1 MNCKRILFVMLALL
15 VTLSAGAT
23 WVAAQTNNS
32 GSVSGTVTDPSGAVV
47 PGATVTAKSVARGTT
62 FQATTGSGG
71 NYSFSL
77 LEPGSY
83 SVTVE
88 ATGFQK
94 AESTLDVSVSQTTTS
109 NFALSVATAGTTVT
123 VTEAAPLLQSQNGDV
138 STALSQQ
145 QVSQVPNPGN
155 DLSYVAQIAPGAVMN
170 TFGGYGNFSSY
181 GLPATSNLFTLNGMD
196 DNDPFLNLN
205 NSGATNLLL
214 GQNEVQEATVVSNGY
229 SGQFGGLAG
238 ANVNYITKSG
248 GNQFHGNAIYYWN
261 GRTMNANSW
270 IDNANAVPRPF
281 DNANQW
287 AGSIGGP
294 IKKDKLFFF
303 FNTEGLRVLLPTGP
317 DLVSSPT
324 PLFQTDQLANLT
336 ATGLTASIPF
346 YQSAYN
352 LFNAAPGLSRAVAGQ
367 TGQVQTAAQSCTSA
381 LSGNTLT
388 GPNGL
393 GTTVPCVQSY
403 FTSPVALTHEWQA
416 AGRFDY
422 NIGNNDQMF
431 FRMQYDTGL
440 QASYTDPISPLFNAT
455 STQPEYQGQ
464 ILETHTF
471 GPTASNQLLF
481 AGSWYT
487 AIFQPTNLTATLAA
501 FPTTLEFAD
510 GSLGSA
516 ALFGGENFIWP
527 QGRNVSQAQIQDDYS
542 KTIGRH
548 TVKFGGKWRRNW
560 ISDHDFGFFNSGLAV
575 PFTLQDFYAGGNAAN
590 VAGGN
595 GGFGDLL
602 EQAFPTSLNQPI
614 ASYSLQMYVQDEWR
628 VKPNLTVTVALR
640 GEHFSNPTCLHL
652 CFTTSS
658 EPFYQYT
665 SANPNIVDV
674 PYNET
679 IQTQRKQAVLNLQ
692 NIAWEPRVN
701 FAWQPFSGSTN
712 RWTSNFVVR
721 GGFGL
726 FADQFPGSVADNASQ
741 NPPNY
746 NTFVPSNNFLSPQ
759 ETNTMFSAN
768 GNLFSDAAANNK
780 AFVTGFAAGET
791 LAQIQAAAPA
801 FSPPGLVTFDS
812 KSSFPMYEK
821 WSLEVQKGFGA
832 NTSVSVSYV
841 GNHGYHELVQNTS
854 ANAFNSGNFTG
865 LPSNVALDPR
875 FAEVNFI
882 TSAGV
887 SNYNGM
893 TTTFQH
899 RFTAWGAQ
907 GVFQFNYT
915 WSHAFD
921 EISNGGLLQFN
932 PANSITPEN
941 PFNLRDN
948 YGPSDYDVRNYINA
962 NYVYELPIK
971 KLLGGHG
978 SDYLTKG
985 WQISGTIFYR
995 TGQPYT
1001 VYDGGLSSTLASSNY
1016 FGRII
1021 PQFLGGGSPACGSG
1035 AAGQAIDPCLSASQ
1049 FTPAGTETGFTGGL
1063 RNFFY
1068 GPGYFNTDFT
1078 VVKNTK
1084 IPGWEKG
1091 SLGIGFQFF
1100 NLFNHP
1106 NFANPVADVS
1116 NPSFGQIQSQTNEPT
1131 SILGSFLG
1139 GNASPRLIQ
1148 LKASLT
1154 F

>member
-1 MNCKRILFVMLALL
+1 MNGKRVLFVMLALL
-15 VTLSAGAT
+15 VALSAGAT

-32 GSVSGTVTDPSGAVV
+32 GSLSGTVTDPSGAVV
-47 PGATVTAKSVARGTT
+47 PGATVTAKSVAHGTV
-62 FQATTGSGG
+62 FQATTTSSGSY
-71 NYSFSL
+71 NFSL

-83 SVTVE
+83 TVTVD

-109 NFALSVATAGTTVT
+109 NFALAVATAGTTVT

-138 STALSQQ
+138 ASALSQQ

-155 DLSYVAQIAPGAVMN
+155 DLSYIAQISPGAVMN

-248 GNQFHGNAIYYWN
+248 GNQFHGNAIYFWN

-270 IDNANAVPRPF
+270 IDNAHSVPRPF

-287 AGSIGGP
+287 AGSFGGP

-303 FNTEGLRVLLPTGP
+303 FNTEGLRVLLPSGP
-317 DLVSSPT
+317 DLVSVPS
-324 PLFQTDQLANLT
+324 PLFQTDTIANLN
-336 ATGLTASIPF
+336 ALGLQASVPF
-346 YQSAYN
+346 YQSAFS
-352 LFNAAPGLSRAVAGQ
+352 LWNAAPGLSRAVPGQ
-367 TGQVQTAAQSCTSA
+367 TGQVQTPAQSCTSA

-388 GPNGL
+388 GPGGL
-393 GTTVPCVQSY
+393 GTTVPCVNS
-403 FTSPVALTHEWQA
+403 FFSSPTALTHEWQA

-440 QASYTDPISPLFNAT
+440 QATFIDPISPLFNAT

-481 AGSWYT
+481 AGLWYT
-487 AIFQPTNLTATLAA
+487 AIFQPTNLQATLAA
-501 FPTTLEFAD
+501 FPTTLDFAD
-510 GSLGSA
+510 GSLGSN
-516 ALFGGENFIWP
+516 ALFGGENFVWP
-527 QGRNVSQAQIQDDYS
+527 QGRNVTQAQVQDDVS
-542 KTIGRH
+542 KTMGRH
-548 TVKFGGKWRRNW
+548 TIKFGGKWRRND
-560 ISDHDFGFFNSGLAV
+560 ISDHDYGFYTSGLAV
-575 PFTLQDFYAGGNAAN
+575 PFTLQDFYAGGNATGAT
-590 VAGGN
+590 GGN
-595 GGFGDLL
+595 AGFGDELI
-602 EQAFPTSLNQPI
+602 QAFASSLNQPI
-614 ASYSLQMYVQDEWR
+614 AEYSLQGYVQDEWR
-628 VKPNLTVTVALR
+628 VRPNLTLTIALR
-640 GEHFSNPTCLHL
+640 GEHFSNPVCQHL
-652 CFTTSS
+652 CFATASS
-658 EPFYQYT
+658 PFFDYT
-665 SANPNIVDV
+665 SASGAGIVNV
-674 PYNET
+674 PYN
-679 IQTQRKQAVLNLQ
+679 QTVQTNRKQAVLNLQ
-692 NIAWEPRVN
+692 NIAWEPRFS

-712 RWTSNFVVR
+712 RWTSNLVVR
-721 GGFGL
+721 GGFGI

-741 NPPNY
+741 NPPYY
-746 NTFVPSNNFLSPQ
+746 NTFVPTVGNLSPQ
-759 ETNTMFSAN
+759 ETNG
-768 GNLFSDAAANNK
+768 GNLFSTAATNNA
-780 AFVTGFAAGET
+780 AFINGFNSGQT
-791 LAQIQAAAPA
+791 LAQIQMAAPL
-801 FSPPGLVTFDS
+801 FSPPALTTFDAR
-812 KSSFPMYEK
+812 SSFPMYEK
-821 WSLEVQKGFGA
+821 WSLEVQKAFGA
-832 NTSVSVSYV
+832 NSSVSVSYV
-841 GNHGYHELVQNTS
+841 GNHGYHELVQNNS
-854 ANAFNSGNFTG
+854 VNAFNAAGFTG
-865 LPSNVALDPR
+865 FPSATALDPR

-887 SNYNGM
+887 SNYNGL
-893 TTTFQH
+893 TTSFQH

-921 EISNGGLLQFN
+921 EISNGGLLGFN
-932 PANSITPEN
+932 PGNSITPEN

-948 YGPSDYDVRNYINA
+948 YGPADYDVRDYVNA

-971 KLLGGHG
+971 KLFGGRG
-978 SDYLTKG
+978 SDYITRG
-985 WQISGTIFYR
+985 WQVSGTIFYR

-1001 VYDGGLSSTLASSNY
+1001 VYDGGLSSTLNGANY

-1021 PQFLGGGSPACGSG
+1021 PQFLGGGVPSCGSG
-1035 AAGQAIDPCLSASQ
+1035 AAGTGVDSCLSGSQ
-1049 FTPAGTETGFTGGL
+1049 FPAAGTETGFTGGL

-1078 VVKNTK
+1078 VMKNTK

-1091 SLGIGFQFF
+1091 SLGMGVQFF

-1106 NFANPVADVS
+1106 NFANPVSDTS
-1116 NPSFGQIQSQTNEPT
+1116 NANFGRILSQTYEPT

-1148 LKASLT
+1148 LKLSLT

>member
-1 MNCKRILFVMLALL
+1 M
-15 VTLSAGAT
+15 
-23 WVAAQTNNS
+23 
-32 GSVSGTVTDPSGAVV
+32 
-47 PGATVTAKSVARGTT
+47 SVARGTT

-71 NYSFSL
+71 GYNFSL

-83 SVTVE
+83 TVTVE

-94 AESTLDVSVSQTTTS
+94 AQTTLDVSVSQTTTS
-109 NFALSVATAGTTVT
+109 NFALAVATAGTTVT

-138 STALSQQ
+138 ASALSQQ

-155 DLSYVAQIAPGAVMN
+155 DLSYIAQIAPGSVMN

-261 GRTMNANSW
+261 GRTLNANSW
-270 IDNANAVPRPF
+270 IDNATNTPRPF

-303 FNTEGLRVLLPTGP
+303 FNTEGLRVDIPVGP
-317 DLVSSPT
+317 YTVATPSPQ
-324 PLFQTDQLANLT
+324 FQADTLANLN
-336 ATGLTASIPF
+336 ASGLQASVPF
-346 YQSAYN
+346 YNSIFSI
-352 LFNAAPGLSRAVAGQ
+352 FNNAPGVGRAVPGQNAQQASSPGAIAASCNSAIAGPFAY
-367 TGQVQTAAQSCTSA
+367 TGTAP
-381 LSGNTLT
+381 LPF
-388 GPNGL
+388 PNL
-393 GTTVPCVQSY
+393 GTDYPCVDTYNQSP
-403 FTSPVALTHEWQA
+403 TSLTHEWQA

-440 QASYTDPISPLFNAT
+440 QATYVDALSPLFNAT

-481 AGSWYT
+481 AGTWYT
-487 AIFQPTNLTATLAA
+487 AIFQPTDLQATLAA
-501 FPTTLEFAD
+501 FPTTLLLAD
-510 GSLGSA
+510 SSLGS
-516 ALFGGENFIWP
+516 FDPQIGGQVVGGSDAIWP
-527 QGRNVSQAQIQDDYS
+527 QGRNVSQAQVQDDVS

-548 TVKFGGKWRRNW
+548 TIKFGGKWRRNW
-560 ISDHDFGFFNSGLAV
+560 ISDHDYGLLSSGLEI
-575 PFTLQDFYAGGNAAN
+575 PLSLQDFFGGGPGLNT
-590 VAGGN
+590 N
-595 GGFGDLL
+595 GDGFDEL
-602 EQAFPTSLNQPI
+602 EQNFATSLVQPI
-614 ASYSLQMYVQDEWR
+614 ASYSLQGYVQDEWR
-628 VKPNLTVTVALR
+628 VKPNLTLTLALR
-640 GEHFSNPTCLHL
+640 GEHFSNPVCEHL
-652 CFTTSS
+652 CFATSA
-658 EPFYQYT
+658 EPFFNYT
-665 SANPNIVDV
+665 SAAGAAIVDV
-674 PYNET
+674 PYDQT
-679 IQTQRKQAVLNLQ
+679 IQTNRKQAVLNLQ
-692 NIAWEPRVN
+692 AIAWEPRFS

-721 GGFGL
+721 GGIGIFS
-726 FADQFPGSVADNASQ
+726 DQFPGSVADNASQ
-741 NPPNY
+741 NPPLFNS
-746 NTFVPSNNFLSPQ
+746 FVPVVNFLSPQ
-759 ETNTMFSAN
+759 ETNPMFSPN
-768 GNLFSDAAANNK
+768 GNLFGDAAASNS
-780 AFVTGFAAGET
+780 AFVTGFNAGET
-791 LAQIQAAAPA
+791 LAQIQAGTPGFA
-801 FSPPGLVTFDS
+801 PPGLTTFDAKNS
-812 KSSFPMYEK
+812 YPQYQK
-821 WSLEVQKGFGA
+821 WSLEVQKSFGT
-832 NTSVSVSYV
+832 NSSISVSYV
-841 GNHGYHELVQNTS
+841 GNHGIHELVQDNGV
-854 ANAFNSGNFTG
+854 NAFNNGTLPNFTG
-865 LPSNVALDPR
+865 LPTTALDPR
-875 FAEVNFI
+875 FGGVNFI

-887 SNYNGM
+887 SNYNGL
-893 TTTFQH
+893 TTSFQH
-899 RFTAWGAQ
+899 RFTAFGAQ

-932 PANSITPEN
+932 PGSGIAPEN

-948 YGPSDYDVRNYINA
+948 YGPSDYDVRDYINA

-971 KLLGGHG
+971 KLFGGRG
-978 SDYLTKG
+978 SDYVTRG
-985 WQISGTIFYR
+985 WQVSGTIFYR
-995 TGQPYT
+995 TGQPYSVT
-1001 VYDGGLSSTLASSNY
+1001 DGAFKNILAPNY
-1016 FGRII
+1016 GGEIY
-1021 PQFLGGGSPACGSG
+1021 PQFLGGGTPSCGSG
-1035 AAGQAIDPCLSASQ
+1035 AAGGAVDPCLSTSQ
-1049 FTPAGTETGFTGGL
+1049 FVPSLGETGFTGGL

-1078 VVKNTK
+1078 IVKNTK

-1091 SLGIGFQFF
+1091 SLGIGAQFF

-1106 NFANPVADVS
+1106 NFANPVGDIAS
-1116 NPSFGQIQSQTNEPT
+1116 SQFGTITGQTNEPT

-1148 LKASLT
+1148 AKLSLT